1 MPPLTKFWLTKVK
14 DRASLS
20 DQTFLGLL
28 RDATSFCASY
38 TNPNNDPST
47 PTMHAF
53 YRVVNTKGSGSS
65 PSDLLLM
72 VSGYPSQELNEEVH
86 NVYMPEYGARMFEYV
101 EHVSL
106 RQVELVSSELP
117 LAEKVVIS
125 CTTGGSEGR
134 KDGQVGGWD
143 IWEQTP
149 EERAI
154 ISAQGGRKDGIDGER
169 VWVGVEPWLDT
180 EETLGS
186 GQEVF
191 YCEMI
196 ARG

>member
-1 MPPLTKFWLTKVK
+1 MPALTKFWLTRVK
-14 DRASLS
+14 DPKTFS
-20 DQTFLGLL
+20 DPTFLSLL
-28 RDATSFCASY
+28 RDAASFCATY
-38 TNPNNDPST
+38 TNSKGDPSV

-53 YRVVNTKGSGSS
+53 YRVTNTNS

-86 NVYMPEYGARMFEYV
+86 NAYMPQYGARMFEYV
-101 EHVSL
+101 EHVWL
-106 RQVELVSSELP
+106 RQIELVSSELP
-117 LAEKVVIS
+117 LVERVAIS
-125 CTTGGSEGR
+125 CTTGTEG
-134 KDGQVGGWD
+134 KKGQVGGWD

-149 EERAI
+149 EAQVI
-154 ISAQGGRKDGIDGER
+154 ISAQGGRKDETAAER
-169 VWVGVEPWLDT
+169 VWIGVEPWLDN

-196 ARG
+196 ASK